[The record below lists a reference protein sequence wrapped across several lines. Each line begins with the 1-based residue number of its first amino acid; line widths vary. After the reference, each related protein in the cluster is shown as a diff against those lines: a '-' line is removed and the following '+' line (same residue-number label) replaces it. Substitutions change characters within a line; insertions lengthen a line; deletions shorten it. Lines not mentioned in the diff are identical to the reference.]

1 MKPVTVATLICITV
15 ASAIRADDDT
25 FSLFG
30 AIGAGFGMGGRLY
43 TSTTIENGN
52 THEEDHFL
60 NYGNGMKIDL
70 GCRYFLMEDVALLGS
85 FEYSGGIPKLEHKE
99 QVTGSQTTT
108 EHSFHMF
115 GVKVCVAPRF
125 EVLDLIDMYT
135 GAGIG
140 LFWNA
145 RSFETKN
152 STLTTIVSEYSGKI
166 TSAPTLGFV
175 GLLGAD
181 YPLNDKLT
189 LFGEVAFEQVRFNLK
204 RYVIE
209 KSSASG
215 FPTGTTYYSEDDSN
229 NLPPEKVPGSN
240 WQIRFGVRFAIITD

>member
-1 MKPVTVATLICITV
+1 MKPGIVAALICIMA

-43 TSTTIENGN
+43 TSTTLENGN
-52 THEEDHFL
+52 TQEKDHFF

-70 GCRYFLMEDVALLGS
+70 GCRYFLMDDVALLGS
-85 FEYSGGIPKLEHKE
+85 FEYSAGIPKLEHKM
-99 QVTGSQTTT
+99 QVIGSQTTT
-108 EHSFHMF
+108 EYGFHMF
-115 GVKVCVAPRF
+115 GIKVCVAPRF

-140 LFWNA
+140 FFWNA

-181 YPLNDKLT
+181 YPMNDKIT
-189 LFGEVAFEQVRFNLK
+189 LFGEIAFEQVRFNLK

-209 KSSASG
+209 KSTDANNS
-215 FPTGTTYYSEDDSN
+215 TGTTYYSEDDSN

-240 WQIRFGVRFAIITD
+240 WQLRFGVRFALISD